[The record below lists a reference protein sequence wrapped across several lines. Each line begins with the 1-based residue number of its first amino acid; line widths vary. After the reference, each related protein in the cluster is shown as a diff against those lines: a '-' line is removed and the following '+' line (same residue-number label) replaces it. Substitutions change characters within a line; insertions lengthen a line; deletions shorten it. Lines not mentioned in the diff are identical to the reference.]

1 MPRIFRWLTAFGSQ
15 HLTALERTWVGKLL
29 DYASLF
35 AILALIVLW
44 SLPTLVAAFHAAF
57 H

>member
-1 MPRIFRWLTAFGSQ
+1 MPCILRRLTAWGSQ
-15 HLTALERTWVGKLL
+15 NLAALERTWVGKLL
-29 DYASLF
+29 DYAGLL

-44 SLPTLVAAFHAAF
+44 SLPMLVTAFHAAF